1 MKIMVVDDDFVS
13 REKLMVILSTDGY
26 DVVSASNGKEAYEI
40 WVTQNPRI
48 IITDWNMPVMDGLE
62 LISKIRADPREDY
75 SYIIIVT
82 GRNNI
87 QDMIKGIEKGAD
99 DYLTKPFNKEELQV
113 RIKAGKR
120 VLNNLSKD
128 IVIFALAKLA
138 ESRDEDTGNHLERVR
153 FYSKSIS
160 EKLIASSNRPEEL
173 DRVLIENIFLTSPLH
188 DIGKVAIPDYIL
200 LKPGRL
206 NNQEFTIMKSHAQIG
221 YETLK
226 EAIKRA
232 PNANYLNVAAQI
244 ARYHHEQYDGN
255 GYPKGLQG
263 DQIPLAARIFA
274 IADVYDALV
283 SKRPYKEPFAHERAV
298 SIIKEGKGTHFDPM
312 VVDAFLDCQE
322 DIKNIRANYLD
333 T

>member
-1 MKIMVVDDDFVS
+1 MKILVVDDDFIS
-13 REKLMVILSTDGY
+13 REKMVIILSTKGY

-40 WVTQNPRI
+40 WITQNPRI

-62 LISKIRADPREDY
+62 LILKIRADQREDY

-99 DYLTKPFNKEELQV
+99 DYLTKPFNKSELQV
-113 RIKAGKR
+113 RIKAGER

-153 FYSKSIS
+153 FYAKSIA

-206 NNQEFTIMKSHAQIG
+206 NNQEFTIMKPHAQIG

-232 PNANYLNVAAQI
+232 PNANYLTVAAHI

-255 GYPKGLQG
+255 GYRVCG
-263 DQIPLAARIFA
+263 
-274 IADVYDALV
+274 
-283 SKRPYKEPFAHERAV
+283 
-298 SIIKEGKGTHFDPM
+298 
-312 VVDAFLDCQE
+312 C
-322 DIKNIRANYLD
+322 
-333 T
+333 